1 MYLKVIPM
9 SGAPAFINA
18 NPALFNPTSGRLD
31 AARIASEIQLPVST
45 IADAIGK
52 KAPSVRK
59 HPDASSLQP
68 ELRRVYRIWV
78 AIVDLFAGDKKSARI
93 FLNAPNRNL
102 ENQAPVEFIESGDL
116 KPLEALVEAM
126 LKRQP
131 A

>member
-1 MYLKVIPM
+1 MLASAVFG
-9 SGAPAFINA
+9 SAD
-18 NPALFNPTSGRLD
+18 PALFNPDSGRLD
-31 AARIASEIQLPVST
+31 AARIAKEIQLSVAT

-78 AIVDLFAGDKKSARI
+78 AIVDLYAGDKSNARI
-93 FLNAPNRNL
+93 FLNAPNRHL

-116 KPLEALVEAM
+116 KPLEGLVEAM
-126 LKRQP
+126 NARQP
-131 A
+131 I